1 MTMLRAGSGR
11 SSAPRRV
18 RIVALFV
25 VVALF
30 APAAYPLR
38 AQDTTSRAKPVRV
51 ITLGEAIRLA
61 LDSSSA
67 VRLARNNVSLD
78 SITVRQFRNQ
88 FLPNLSASG
97 QSSQG
102 FASGSAGTNSLNTN
116 VGLSGGVTLYNGNQ
130 NVNALRE
137 AELNL
142 RAGGQDLARARQTIV
157 FIVATDFLALIT
169 QQELLRVQQQNLAA
183 QQDQLTQLE
192 AFTKAGTKNIGDL
205 YQQQSATAAARLAVA
220 NASRTTELAKVD
232 LIQELVLDPRLTY
245 AFESPA
251 ADSSQR
257 PVFNLDSLMGLALR
271 QRVDIQALALRV
283 QAAEREILVAD
294 GGRLPVVS
302 ATIGYGS
309 AATTPADASFA
320 TQLDQ
325 RRGGSVGVG
334 VSLPIFDRGAVA
346 IARQRA
352 KIQLENEKLAL
363 RDQVQ
368 LAALDVRRAY
378 LNYQSA
384 QEQLDAADA
393 QQKAAALAVEAMQT
407 RYRVGLATFV
417 EVTLAR
423 ATLVQGQSAV
433 VTARSSLVFQ
443 QALMSY
449 YTGVLDASGVGNPRA
464 LP

>member
-1 MTMLRAGSGR
+1 MTARPR
-11 SSAPRRV
+11 VSAPSL
-18 RIVALFV
+18 VALLL
-25 VVALF
+25 ALLTRHPSPLY
-30 APAAYPLR
+30 AQNSPA
-38 AQDTTSRAKPVRV
+38 RV
-51 ITLGEAIRLA
+51 ITLSEAIRIA
-61 LDSSSA
+61 LDSSST

-88 FLPNLSASG
+88 FLPDLSASG
-97 QSSQG
+97 QASQG
-102 FASGSAGTNSLNTN
+102 FASGSAGTNSLNAN

-130 NVNALRE
+130 NINALRE

-142 RAGGQDLARARQTIV
+142 RATGQDLARTRQTIV
-157 FIVATDFLALIT
+157 FIVASDFLALIT

-192 AFTKAGTKNIGDL
+192 AFTKASTKNIGDL
-205 YQQQSATAAARLAVA
+205 YQQQSATAAAVLAVA

-232 LIQELVLDPRLTY
+232 LIQELVLDARATY
-245 AFESPA
+245 DFQSPP
-251 ADSSQR
+251 ADSTQR
-257 PVFNLDSLMGLALR
+257 PVFNLDSLIGVALT

-283 QAAEREILVAD
+283 QADEREIMVAE
-294 GGRLPVVS
+294 GGRLPVVL

-309 AATTPADASFA
+309 AATLPADVSFSN
-320 TQLDQ
+320 QLDQ

-334 VSLPIFDRGAVA
+334 VTLPIFDRGAVA

-352 KIQLENEKLAL
+352 TIQLENEKLAL

-368 LAALDVRRAY
+368 SAALDVRRAY

-384 QEQLDAADA
+384 QEQLTAADA
-393 QQKAAALAVEAMQT
+393 QQKAAALALDVTQT

-433 VTARSSLVFQ
+433 VTARSSLEFQ
-443 QALMSY
+443 EALMSY
-449 YTGVLDASGVGNPRA
+449 YTGVLELRSF
-464 LP
+464 

>member
-1 MTMLRAGSGR
+1 
-11 SSAPRRV
+11 V
-18 RIVALFV
+18 R
-25 VVALF
+25 VVALLALLALF
-30 APAAYPLR
+30 ALFALLALPAYPLR
-38 AQDTTSRAKPVRV
+38 AQDTTSRSKPARV
-51 ITLGEAIRLA
+51 ITLGEAIRIA
-61 LDSSSA
+61 LDSSGA
-67 VRLARNNVSLD
+67 VRLARNTVSLD
-78 SITVRQFRNQ
+78 SLTVRQFRNQ
-88 FLPNLSASG
+88 FFPNLSASA

-102 FASGSAGTNSLNTN
+102 FGSGSAGTNALGTN
-116 VGLSGGVTLYNGNQ
+116 VGLSGGVTLYNGRQ

-137 AELNL
+137 AELIA
-142 RAGGQDLARARQTIV
+142 RASGQDLARARQTIV
-157 FIVATDFLALIT
+157 FVVASEFLALIT
-169 QQELLRVQQQNLAA
+169 QQELLRVQQENLAA

-192 AFTKAGTKNIGDL
+192 AFTKAGTRNIGDL

-245 AFESPA
+245 AFESPP

-257 PVFNLDSLMGLALR
+257 PNFNLDSLVSIALL
-271 QRVDIQALALRV
+271 QRVDIQALAIRV
-283 QAAEREILVAD
+283 QAAEREILVAN

-309 AATTPADASFA
+309 AATVLADVSFA

-334 VSLPIFDRGAVA
+334 VALPIFDRGAVA

-352 KIQLENEKLAL
+352 QIQLENETLAL

-368 LAALDVRRAY
+368 AAALDVRRAF

-384 QEQLDAADA
+384 QEQLAAADA
-393 QQKAAALAVEAMQT
+393 QQKAAALALEAMQT

-433 VTARSSLVFQ
+433 VTARSSLLFQ

>member
-1 MTMLRAGSGR
+1 MTTRRFFAIAVPALLAALLTPHSRA
-11 SSAPRRV
+11 
-18 RIVALFV
+18 
-25 VVALF
+25 
-30 APAAYPLR
+30 LR
-38 AQDTTSRAKPVRV
+38 AQNIAALSTPARV
-51 ITLGEAIRLA
+51 ITLGDAIRLA
-61 LDSSSA
+61 LDSSGA
-67 VRLARNNVSLD
+67 VRLARSAVSLD

-88 FLPNLSASG
+88 FLPNLSASAG
-97 QSSQG
+97 ASQG
-102 FASGSAGTNSLNTN
+102 FGSGSAGTNSLNAN
-116 VGLSGGVTLYNGNQ
+116 IGLSGGVTLYNGNQ

-137 AELNL
+137 AEINA
-142 RAGGQDLARARQTIV
+142 RASGQDLARTRQTIV

-169 QQELLRVQQQNLAA
+169 QQELLRVQQENLAA

-205 YQQQSATAAARLAVA
+205 YQQQSATAAARLGVA

-232 LIQELVLDPRLTY
+232 LIQELVLDPRATY
-245 AFESPA
+245 TFEAPP
-251 ADSSQR
+251 ADSTRR
-257 PVFNLDSLMGLALR
+257 PAFNLDSLVGLALR

-283 QAAEREILVAD
+283 QAAEREIMVAE

-309 AATTPADASFA
+309 AATTPADVSFSN
-320 TQLDQ
+320 QLDQ

-352 KIQLENEKLAL
+352 RIQLENEKLSL
-363 RDQVQ
+363 RDQVEA
-368 LAALDVRRAY
+368 AALDVRRAW

-384 QEQLDAADA
+384 QEQLAAADA
-393 QQKAAALAVEAMQT
+393 QQKAAALAIQAMQT

-449 YTGVLDASGVGNPRA
+449 YTGMLDANGTGNPLAR
-464 LP
+464 P